1 MDGCV
6 DARFYRQTTKVE
18 CNERSAAASVSKPA
32 KGRKEEAVE
41 DETYA
46 LHVVCVR
53 LGCARDER
61 SVGTEQRTRPI
72 QSTVLRGAALQCAQV
87 WKCDD
92 GLNTGHK
99 GGEAKNKD
107 DGNESV
113 RACFLRLPPDAVKE
127 WRALI
132 GSVVV

>member
-1 MDGCV
+1 MDRCV
-6 DARFYRQTTKVE
+6 DARFYRQPGEVK

-32 KGRKEEAVE
+32 KDRKEEAVE

-46 LHVVCVR
+46 LHVVRVR

-61 SVGTEQRTRPI
+61 SVRAEQRTRP
-72 QSTVLRGAALQCAQV
+72 QSTVLRGAALQCAEV
-87 WKCDD
+87 WKGDD

-113 RACFLRLPPDAVKE
+113 RACFLRLPPDAVNE